1 MRCFRSAARP
11 RPRPKPA
18 PAPERS
24 PAESDDGDGDGTEPG
39 SLLTRTRVGA
49 SFDPALDLPDPA
61 IDPLLEPTVPISV
74 ADYVA
79 AGIARSQLQRRGSAP
94 GGRDPMT
101 DSADRMPRVAW
112 DDPDDDTGMMLIDF
126 R

>member
-1 MRCFRSAARP
+1 M
-11 RPRPKPA
+11 
-18 PAPERS
+18 
-24 PAESDDGDGDGTEPG
+24 
-39 SLLTRTRVGA
+39 
-49 SFDPALDLPDPA
+49 
-61 IDPLLEPTVPISV
+61 PISV

-79 AGIARSQLQRRGSAP
+79 AGIARSQLQRRGSTQ
-94 GGRDPMT
+94 GHDPMT